1 MDEGLRREIG
11 LFRYG
16 AIADLVHDEPDGP
29 KLYARIREKARQEYR
44 IPGTL
49 RTRVAVGTMR
59 DWLKAYR
66 EGGFDALV
74 PRGRGDAG
82 QSRTIPPQV
91 ADVLLTVKD
100 EHRDYSVRM
109 VIDAAR
115 ATAAVPADVVLAA
128 STVHRLLSRHGLM
141 RKEPD
146 EATGKDHRRFSFQK
160 AGDLWMS
167 DVMHGPAI
175 TVGRQRRKT
184 YLIGL
189 LDDATR
195 VVPHAAFALSENTES
210 YLPVLKTA
218 ILRRGCPR
226 RLFVDNGSA
235 FTSHRLEL
243 VCAKL
248 GITLIHARAYHPQA
262 KGKQERW
269 FRTVRMQL
277 LPLLTD
283 ADLRDLDALN
293 ARLGAWIEGQYHLA
307 AHRGLDGDAP
317 LDRWARVAD
326 EVRYLPDSQSVDEL
340 FLAEA
345 KRVVQR
351 DRTVSLDGLVY
362 EVDASLVRETVT
374 LRYDPTRRGRAV
386 QVWHAGRHVH
396 DARLVDAYANCF
408 VKRDRPSFTLVP
420 ADATAETEP
429 ADGSP
434 SAAVPAPGLRLAA
447 LARAPATPAA
457 DSVPATEV
465 S

>member
-1 MDEGLRREIG
+1 MDERLRRDIA

-16 AIADLVHDEPDGP
+16 VIADLVHDGP
-29 KLYARIREKARQEYR
+29 NGPRLYTRLRDKARQDYR

-49 RTRVAVGTMR
+49 RTRVAVETIR
-59 DWLKAYR
+59 DWLRAYR
-66 EGGFDALV
+66 QGGFDALL
-74 PRGRGDAG
+74 PRGRADAG
-82 QSRTIPPQV
+82 QSRTIPTQV
-91 ADVLLTVKD
+91 ADVLLTLKD
-100 EHRDYSVRM
+100 EHPDYSVRM
-109 VIDAAR
+109 VIEAAR
-115 ATAAVPADVVLAA
+115 EGGAVPADIVLAP

-141 RKEPD
+141 HKTQENP
-146 EATGKDHRRFSFQK
+146 GNKDHRRFAFQK

-184 YLIGL
+184 LLIAF

-195 VVPHAAFALSENTES
+195 VIPHAAFALSENTET

-235 FTSHRLEL
+235 FRSHRLEL
-243 VCAKL
+243 VCARL
-248 GITLIHARAYHPQA
+248 GITLIHARAYHPEA

-293 ARLGAWIEGQYHLA
+293 ARLGTWIEGTYHLTP
-307 AHRGLDGDAP
+307 HRGLDGETP

-326 EVRYLPDSQSVDEL
+326 EVRYLPASQDLDDL
-340 FLAEA
+340 FLAEV

-374 LRYDPTRRGRAV
+374 LRFDPSRRGRPV
-386 QVWHAGRHVH
+386 QVWHNGRHVH

-420 ADATAETEP
+420 ANRP
-429 ADGSP
+429 ADPDPADPGP
-434 SAAVPAPGLRLAA
+434 SLEPPAPGLRLAD
-447 LARAPATPAA
+447 LA
-457 DSVPATEV
+457 DSNDKEA

>member
-1 MDEGLRREIG
+1 MDERLRREIA

-16 AIADLVHDEPDGP
+16 VIADLVHDVPDGP
-29 KLYARIREKARQEYR
+29 RLYARIREKARQDYR

-49 RTRVAVGTMR
+49 RTRVAVETMR
-59 DWLKAYR
+59 DWLRAYR
-66 EGGFDALV
+66 RGGFDALL

-82 QSRTIPPQV
+82 QSRTIPRQV
-91 ADVLLTVKD
+91 ADALLTLKD
-100 EHRDYSVRM
+100 EHPNYSVRM
-109 VIDAAR
+109 VIEAAR
-115 ATAAVPADVVLAA
+115 ERGAVQADIVLAP

-141 RKEPD
+141 HKAQEEPS
-146 EATGKDHRRFSFQK
+146 GKDHRRFAFQK

-167 DVMHGPAI
+167 DVMHGPAV

-184 YLIGL
+184 YLIAM

-195 VVPHAAFALSENTES
+195 VIPHAAFALSENTEA

-235 FTSHRLEL
+235 FRSHRLEL
-243 VCAKL
+243 VTAKL

-293 ARLGAWIEGQYHLA
+293 ARLGAWLEGIYHLTP
-307 AHRGLDGDAP
+307 HRGLDNETP

-326 EVRYLPDSQSVDEL
+326 EVRYLPGSQDLDDL
-340 FLAEA
+340 FLAEV

-374 LRYDPTRRGRAV
+374 LRYDPSRRGRAV
-386 QVWHAGRHVH
+386 QVWHGGRHVH

-408 VKRDRPSFTLVP
+408 VKRNRPSFTLVP
-420 ADATAETEP
+420 ADKTPVPEP
-429 ADGSP
+429 EVGGTP
-434 SAAVPAPGLRLAA
+434 VEPPAPGLRLAD
-447 LARAPATPAA
+447 LAGPSAKEA
-457 DSVPATEV
+457 S
-465 S
+465 